1 MMPVIWLLGLS
12 GSGKTTLGSLLRLY
26 LETRGHEVEFIDG
39 DCFRRRFGFSGFRPE
54 DRLRNI
60 DAMREHV
67 LQRHAQGKICIVA
80 AITPYECMRQKN
92 RDEIPLYREVWVRC
106 SLNTLVERDTKGFYA
121 RAARGEMDL
130 LTGVSDAF
138 DEPLRADRVVD
149 TDRFSLAESYVAL
162 RDLAEEALAESRNW
176 RRISEDLP
184 LESVSWRP
192 ARTGYFCRHPRFRGE
207 SAGPASARRERRSA
221 LSLTALNFGAPGE
234 IRTHGLWLRRPTL
247 YPTELRAHKVFLICF
262 VSGSVKACPPVR
274 AAHAGHRGPHLPVR
288 RFCGKN
294 RRIRALHG

>member
-1 MMPVIWLLGLS
+1 M
-12 GSGKTTLGSLLRLY
+12 RLY

-184 LESVSWRP
+184 LESVSGGP
-192 ARTGYFCRHPRFRGE
+192 ARTGYF
-207 SAGPASARRERRSA
+207 
-221 LSLTALNFGAPGE
+221 L
-234 IRTHGLWLRRPTL
+234 
-247 YPTELRAHKVFLICF
+247 
-262 VSGSVKACPPVR
+262 
-274 AAHAGHRGPHLPVR
+274 
-288 RFCGKN
+288 
-294 RRIRALHG
+294 

>member
-92 RDEIPLYREVWVRC
+92 RDEIPLYREIWVRC

-184 LESVSWRP
+184 LESVSGGP
-192 ARTGYFCRHPRFRGE
+192 ARTGYF
-207 SAGPASARRERRSA
+207 
-221 LSLTALNFGAPGE
+221 L
-234 IRTHGLWLRRPTL
+234 
-247 YPTELRAHKVFLICF
+247 
-262 VSGSVKACPPVR
+262 
-274 AAHAGHRGPHLPVR
+274 
-288 RFCGKN
+288 
-294 RRIRALHG
+294 